1 MKAFNGTPHSNG
13 GRISTSRAVKDTP
26 NSKRK
31 APAENG
37 QPDLELAEAWD
48 RHIQLFSPILLII
61 ICGKNRF
68 TIAAKYVG
76 RVTI

>member
-31 APAENG
+31 A
-37 QPDLELAEAWD
+37 LAATIGGSK
-48 RHIQLFSPILLII
+48 RGGRK
-61 ICGKNRF
+61 GK
-68 TIAAKYVG
+68 
-76 RVTI
+76 

>member
-31 APAENG
+31 APAAVSEVDARASNSS
-37 QPDLELAEAWD
+37 LVWRWL
-48 RHIQLFSPILLII
+48 S
-61 ICGKNRF
+61 
-68 TIAAKYVG
+68 
-76 RVTI
+76 

>member
-31 APAENG
+31 APAATIG
-37 QPDLELAEAWD
+37 GGSK
-48 RHIQLFSPILLII
+48 RGGRK
-61 ICGKNRF
+61 GK
-68 TIAAKYVG
+68 
-76 RVTI
+76 

>member
-31 APAENG
+31 APAATIG
-37 QPDLELAEAWD
+37 GGSKRGGRKGKYQRSIVRLAADQQFNPRKRRE
-48 RHIQLFSPILLII
+48 
-61 ICGKNRF
+61 
-68 TIAAKYVG
+68 
-76 RVTI
+76 